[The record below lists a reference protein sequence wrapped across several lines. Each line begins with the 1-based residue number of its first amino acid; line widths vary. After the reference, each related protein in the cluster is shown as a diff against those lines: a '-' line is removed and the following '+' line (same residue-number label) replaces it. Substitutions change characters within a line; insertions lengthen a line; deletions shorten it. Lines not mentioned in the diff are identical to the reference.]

1 VGRRERLRSRSVN
14 ISQFSLFWPAPCQ
27 KSQER
32 NSSDCWAYLKSVF
45 FLSTDVEDPKI
56 ILV

>member
-1 VGRRERLRSRSVN
+1 MGRRERLRSRSVN

-27 KSQER
+27 KRQER
-32 NSSDCWAYLKSVF
+32 NSSDCWAYLKSV
-45 FLSTDVEDPKI
+45 STDVEDPKI